1 MLKTESPGLF
11 SFFNITFQTKK
22 EEIRKRLRSDRL
34 LPTASP
40 LDEAEPPGKMEVPFT
55 KGLPT
60 VSAPALE
67 KSYTE
72 EGEPLRR
79 KKSESDVAQMN
90 RNYSSAGLELVES
103 DMYYNQEDNIF

>member
-1 MLKTESPGLF
+1 MYKSKPPGSF

-34 LPTASP
+34 LPTANPS
-40 LDEAEPPGKMEVPFT
+40 DETELGRVEVPFT
-55 KGLPT
+55 KGLPA

-67 KSYTE
+67 KSYTQ
-72 EGEPLRR
+72 EGEPLKR

-90 RNYSSAGLELVES
+90 RNYSCTGLELVES